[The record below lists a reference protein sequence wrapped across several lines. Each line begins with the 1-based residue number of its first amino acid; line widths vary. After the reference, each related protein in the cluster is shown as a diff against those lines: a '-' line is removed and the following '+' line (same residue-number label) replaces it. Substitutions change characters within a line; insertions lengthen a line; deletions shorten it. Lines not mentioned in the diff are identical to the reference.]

1 MLEVRCDLMKLWM
14 SVVDGSGE
22 SDGDR
27 EGEVHTRLMEGSRG
41 RQQDKETDGA
51 QQRTQR
57 HIQPVGKRQERRQ
70 RDIMC
75 EPEYDKEFSSLNN
88 MSFRHTTS

>member
-27 EGEVHTRLMEGSRG
+27 KGEVHTRLMEGSRG
-41 RQQDKETDGA
+41 R
-51 QQRTQR
+51 
-57 HIQPVGKRQERRQ
+57 
-70 RDIMC
+70 
-75 EPEYDKEFSSLNN
+75 
-88 MSFRHTTS
+88 